1 MMNIMN
7 TLDNFRTKIISLAVL
22 VSTVLLMQPSSFAAV
37 STRQIISN
45 MAIGEYTEEGSTVV
59 QVSRSNLVQTTI
71 LPVYSVNLTANNA
84 KTVVAGQTVYF
95 SHTLTNT
102 GNETDQYT
110 FTVSNNTGDSYD
122 LSNLSVFL
130 DKNNDGVPDGAAM
143 TSYALS
149 EGESVG
155 IIVAADVPSGATVSQ
170 NGLLTLNITS
180 LNNASGNKTNIDTAT
195 VTNQSALT
203 VRKKFSQTT
212 VANGDVVTIRLDYQN
227 LSNVATGSVTLIDTL
242 DSSLIYQPSTGE
254 NWNGAV
260 VNPDTGSNDPAGM
273 NYSVTSNVVS
283 AVLSSVAANS
293 IGYIEFKVKISKV
306 SAGSINNTVSFQYDH
321 DNNTATTAIADV
333 SNTAVVSVA
342 PIYAVKI
349 NGSASDVGNSST
361 IVATPTTQGGELIF
375 NNYVWNTGNSVD
387 RFNLTLTGS
396 TFPAGSQI
404 EFYRADGVT
413 PLLDSNGDG
422 IADTGLLSPSASVNF
437 PIIVKVRLPSS
448 YAVTSNTLFEVSPQ
462 AQSLGDT
469 TKISLI
475 KDQGSLLAT
484 TTARLVDLTNS
495 PENNALGNGNVDNV
509 GNAWKI
515 LTVSTTTTTTTT
527 TNSTAGGQVI
537 FPLKVSHT
545 GVGTEYLL
553 SANASSDF
561 TNLTL
566 PSGVNRVRFYVAQN
580 GTNCAVLG
588 TEIGKTSYLNN
599 GESQLVC
606 AVVEVDKIND
616 SVTTPIYF
624 RVLSASFVS
633 GNNGSN
639 PSQDTIKN
647 AITIQSVNAVAQVEF
662 MPNSR
667 GQVAP
672 LGTVVY
678 SHTLIN
684 NTNADFSGNY
694 SFLISD
700 DQQAFNST
708 LFYDTNGNG
717 LFDGGDLTVR
727 SLADLPNGKLVAN
740 QRVKLLL
747 QVQNMAAN
755 NATQANSTV
764 VNLTNSSN
772 SQVLASIVD
781 VTTVA
786 QAQLKLNKLQARDF
800 DCNGTADEAYSAN
813 TLNIGQQ
820 ANGQGQCVLYKV
832 TLTNTSAA
840 DLNRVFTF
848 RDMTPAYTVLSQ
860 SPVCTS
866 CSSVTSPTMG
876 QVGALTGTLNSVMA
890 NQSYEF
896 NFGVRYVGQ

>member
-1 MMNIMN
+1 MNIVN
-7 TLDNFRTKIISLAVL
+7 TLENFRTKIISLVVL
-22 VSTVLLMQPSSFAAV
+22 VSTVLVMQQSSFAAA

-71 LPVYSVNLTANNA
+71 LPVYSVNLTANNT

-95 SHTLTNT
+95 SHTLSNT
-102 GNETDQYT
+102 GNETDQYS
-110 FTVSNNTGDSYD
+110 FTISNNNSDDHYD
-122 LSNLSVFL
+122 FNNFSVFL
-130 DKNNDGVPDGAAM
+130 DKNNDGVPDGAAI

-149 EGESVG
+149 ADESVG
-155 IIVAADVPSGATVSQ
+155 LIVAASVPSSATVSQ
-170 NGLLTLNITS
+170 NGLLTLNATS
-180 LNNASGNKTNIDTAT
+180 LNNASGITSNIDAAK
-195 VTNQSALT
+195 VTDQSTLV

-212 VANGDVVTIRLDYQN
+212 VANGDVITVRLDYQN
-227 LSNVATGSVTLIDTL
+227 LSSVATGSVTLTDTL
-242 DSSLIYQPSTGE
+242 DASLLYQPSTGE
-254 NWNGAV
+254 NWNGAA
-260 VNPDTGSNDPAGM
+260 VNSNTGNNDPAGI

-293 IGYIEFKVKISKV
+293 VGYIEFKVKINQV
-306 SAGSINNTVSFQYDH
+306 AAGSVNNTVNFQYDH
-321 DNNTATTAIADV
+321 DNNTATTAIADL
-333 SNTAVVSVA
+333 SNIAVVNVA

-349 NGSASDVGNSST
+349 NGSTSDVNNSAAITAAS
-361 IVATPTTQGGELIF
+361 VMQGGELIF
-375 NNYVWNTGNSVD
+375 NNYVWNMGNSVD

-422 IADTGLLSPSASVNF
+422 IADTGLLPSSLVSPNTNF
-437 PIIVKVRLPSS
+437 PIVVKVRLPSS
-448 YAVTSNTLFEVSPQ
+448 YAVTSNTPFEVSPQ
-462 AQSLGDT
+462 AQSLGDI
-469 TKISLI
+469 TKTSLI

-484 TTARLVDLTNS
+484 TAARLVDLSNS
-495 PENNALGNGNVDNV
+495 PENNGVGNGNVDNA
-509 GNAWKI
+509 GNAWKT
-515 LTVSTTTTTTTT
+515 LVTASSS
-527 TNSTAGGQVI
+527 NSIAGGQAI

-561 TNLTL
+561 TNLIL
-566 PSGVNRVRFYVAQN
+566 PNGVNRVRFYVAQD
-580 GTNCAVLG
+580 GLNCTDLAA
-588 TEIGKTSYLNN
+588 EIGKTRYLND
-599 GESQLVC
+599 GESQLIC
-606 AVVEVDKIND
+606 AVVEVDKINN

-672 LGTVVY
+672 LGTVIY
-678 SHTLIN
+678 SHTLTN
-684 NTNADFSGNY
+684 NTDADFGGNY

-700 DQQAFNST
+700 DQEAFNST

-727 SLADLPNGKLVAN
+727 SLADLPSGKLAAY
-740 QRVKLLL
+740 QQVKLLL

-772 SQVLASIVD
+772 NQVLASIVD

-800 DCNGTADEAYSAN
+800 DCNGTADEAYSTS
-813 TLNIGQQ
+813 TLSIGQQ
-820 ANGQGQCVLYKV
+820 ANGLGQCVLYKV
-832 TLTNTSAA
+832 TLTNTSVA

-866 CSSVTSPTMG
+866 CSSVTSPAMG

>member
-1 MMNIMN
+1 MNIMN
-7 TLDNFRTKIISLAVL
+7 TFETFRTKIISLAVL
-22 VSTVLLMQPSSFAAV
+22 VSTVLVMQQSSFAAV

-84 KTVVAGQTVYF
+84 KTVIAGQTVYF

-110 FTVSNNTGDSYD
+110 FVVSNNTGDSYD

-130 DKNNDGVPDGAAM
+130 DKNNDGVPDGAAI

-149 EGESVG
+149 AGESVG
-155 IIVAADVPSGATVSQ
+155 LIVSANVPSGAAVSQ

-203 VRKKFSQTT
+203 VRKKFSQTS

-227 LSNVATGSVTLIDTL
+227 LSNVATGSVTLTDTL

-254 NWNGAV
+254 NWNGVV

-293 IGYIEFKVKISKV
+293 IGYIEFKVKINKV

-349 NGSASDVGNSST
+349 NGSTSDVNNSTAITAAS
-361 IVATPTTQGGELIF
+361 VMQGGELIF

-422 IADTGLLSPSASVNF
+422 IADTGLMSPNTNL

-448 YAVTSNTLFEVSPQ
+448 YAVTSNTLFEVSLQ
-462 AQSLGDT
+462 AQSIADSS
-469 TKISLI
+469 KISTI
-475 KDQGSLLAT
+475 KDQGSLNPVA
-484 TTARLVDLTNS
+484 ALVDLTNS
-495 PENNALGNGNVDNV
+495 PENNALGNGNIDNA
-509 GNAWKI
+509 GNAWK
-515 LTVSTTTTTTTT
+515 TVTTSTSI
-527 TNSTAGGQVI
+527 NPVAGGQAI
-537 FPLKVSHT
+537 FPLKVTHT

-566 PSGVNRVRFYVAQN
+566 PSGVNRVRFYVSAN
-580 GTNCAVLG
+580 GSNCSVLG
-588 TEIGKTSYLNN
+588 TETGKTFYLNN

-606 AVVEVDKIND
+606 AVAEVDQLNN

-624 RVLSASFVS
+624 RVLSTSFVS

-662 MPNSR
+662 TPNSR

-708 LFYDTNGNG
+708 LFYDVNGNG
-717 LFDGGDLTVR
+717 VFDAGDLVMR
-727 SLADLPNGKLVAN
+727 SLADLPSGKLAAH
-740 QRVKLLL
+740 QQVKLLL
-747 QVQNMAAN
+747 QVKNMVAN
-755 NATQANSTV
+755 NIAQANNTI
-764 VNLTNSSN
+764 VNLTNSTN
-772 SQVLASIVD
+772 GQVLASITD
-781 VTTVA
+781 VTTVN
-786 QAQLKLNKLQARDF
+786 QAQLKLSKLQALDF
-800 DCNGTADEAYSAN
+800 DCNGSADESYTTNS
-813 TLNIGQQ
+813 LNIGKQS
-820 ANGQGQCVLYKV
+820 NGQGQCVLYKV
-832 TLTNTSAA
+832 ILTNTSATS
-840 DLNRVFTF
+840 LNNIFTF
-848 RDMTPAYTVLSQ
+848 RDMTPVYTVLFQ
-860 SPVCTS
+860 SPTCTA
-866 CSSVTSPTMG
+866 CSAMTAPT
-876 QVGALTGTLNSVMA
+876 VGNAGAVSGILNSVAA

>member
-1 MMNIMN
+1 MNIMN
-7 TLDNFRTKIISLAVL
+7 TFENFRTKIISFAVL
-22 VSTVLLMQPSSFAAV
+22 VSTVLVMQQSSFAAA

-71 LPVYSVNLTANNA
+71 LPVYSVNLTANNT

-95 SHTLTNT
+95 NHTLSNT
-102 GNETDQYT
+102 GNEVDQYT
-110 FTVSNNTGDSYD
+110 FAVSNNTGDSYD
-122 LSNLSVFL
+122 LSNLSIFL
-130 DKNNDGVPDGAAM
+130 DKDNNGVPDGAAI
-143 TSYALS
+143 TSYSLS
-149 EGESVG
+149 AGESVG
-155 IIVAADVPSGATVSQ
+155 LIVAANVPSGATVSQ

-180 LNNASGNKTNIDTAT
+180 SNNASGTKTNTDTT
-195 VTNQSALT
+195 KVTNQSALV
-203 VRKKFSQTT
+203 VRKKFSQTS

-227 LSNVATGSVTLIDTL
+227 LSSVATGSVTLTDTL
-242 DSSLIYQPSTGE
+242 DSSLVYQSNSGE
-254 NWNGAV
+254 NWNGTAV
-260 VNPDTGSNDPAGM
+260 DSGIGNDPAGI

-283 AVLSSVAANS
+283 AVLNTVAANS
-293 IGYIEFKVKISKV
+293 VGYIEFKVKINKV
-306 SAGSINNTVSFQYDH
+306 LAGTVNNTVSFQYDH
-321 DNNTATTAIADV
+321 DNDNNVSTLPISDL
-333 SNTAVVSVA
+333 SNTAVVNVA

-349 NGSASDVGNSST
+349 NGSTSDVNNSTAITAAS
-361 IVATPTTQGGELIF
+361 VMQGGELVF

-422 IADTGLLSPSASVNF
+422 IADTGLLSSSSNL
-437 PIIVKVRLPSS
+437 PIVVKVRLPSS
-448 YAVTSNTLFEVSPQ
+448 YAVTADTTFEVSPQ

-469 TKISLI
+469 TKISVI
-475 KDQGSLLAT
+475 KDQGSLLVT
-484 TTARLVDLTNS
+484 TAARLVDLTNS
-495 PENNALGNGNVDNV
+495 PENNALGNGNVDNA
-509 GNAWKI
+509 GAAWK
-515 LTVSTTTTTTTT
+515 TVTTSTSI
-527 TNSTAGGQVI
+527 NPVAGGQAV
-537 FPLKVSHT
+537 FPLKVTHT

-561 TNLTL
+561 SSLTL
-566 PSGVNRVRFYVAQN
+566 PSGVNRVRFYASTLIN
-580 GTNCAVLG
+580 NIPSCEALDA
-588 TEIGKTSYLNN
+588 EIGKTSYLNN
-599 GESQLVC
+599 GEIQLVC
-606 AVVEVDKIND
+606 AVVEMDKIND
-616 SVTTPIYF
+616 SVTTSIYF
-624 RVLSASFVS
+624 RVLSTSFVS
-633 GNNGSN
+633 GNNSSN

-684 NTNADFSGNY
+684 NTNADLSGNY

-708 LFYDTNGNG
+708 LFYDVNGNG
-717 LFDGGDLTVR
+717 VFDAGDLVMR
-727 SLADLPNGKLVAN
+727 SLADLPSGKLAAH
-740 QRVKLLL
+740 QQVKLLL
-747 QVQNMAAN
+747 QVKNMVAN
-755 NATQANSTV
+755 NIAQANNTIVNLANST
-764 VNLTNSSN
+764 NG
-772 SQVLASIVD
+772 QVLASITD
-781 VTTVA
+781 VTTVN
-786 QAQLKLNKLQARDF
+786 QAQLKLSKLQARDF
-800 DCNGTADEAYSAN
+800 DCNGTADEAYSTN

-820 ANGQGQCVLYKV
+820 VNGDGQCVLYKV
-832 TLTNTSAA
+832 ILTNTSAA

-848 RDMTPAYTVLSQ
+848 RDMTPVYTVLSQ

-866 CSSVTSPTMG
+866 CSSVTSPAMG

>member
-1 MMNIMN
+1 MNIMN

-22 VSTVLLMQPSSFAAV
+22 VSAVLLMQQSSFAAV

-71 LPVYSVNLTANNA
+71 MPVYSVNLTANNT

-143 TSYALS
+143 TSYVLS

-170 NGLLTLNITS
+170 NGLLILNITS

-203 VRKKFSQTT
+203 VRKKFSQTS
-212 VANGDVVTIRLDYQN
+212 VANGDVITVRLDYQN
-227 LSNVATGSVTLIDTL
+227 LSSVATGVVTLTDTL
-242 DSSLIYQPSTGE
+242 DSSLVYQSNSGE
-254 NWNGAV
+254 NWNGAG
-260 VNPDTGSNDPAGM
+260 VNPNTGSNDPAGI

-283 AVLSSVAANS
+283 AVLTSVAANS
-293 IGYIEFKVKISKV
+293 VGYIEFKVKINQV
-306 SAGSINNTVSFQYDH
+306 AAGPINNMVGFQYDH
-321 DNNTATTAIADV
+321 HNNVSTLPIADV
-333 SNTAVVSVA
+333 SNMAVVNVA

-396 TFPAGSQI
+396 TFPTGSQI

-484 TTARLVDLTNS
+484 TAARLVDLTNS
-495 PENNALGNGNVDNV
+495 PENNALGNANVDNA
-509 GNAWKI
+509 GAAWKTI
-515 LTVSTTTTTTTT
+515 TTSTSI
-527 TNSTAGGQVI
+527 NPVAGGQAI
-537 FPLKVSHT
+537 FPLKVTHA

-553 SANASSDF
+553 SANAGSDF
-561 TNLTL
+561 SSLTL
-566 PSGVNRVRFYVAQN
+566 PSGVNRVRFHVAQN
-580 GTNCAVLG
+580 GTNCTVLG
-588 TEIGKTSYLNN
+588 AEIGKTSYLND

-606 AVVEVDKIND
+606 AVVEIDKINN
-616 SVTTPIYF
+616 SVNTPIYF

-639 PSQDTIKN
+639 PSQDIIKN

-684 NTNADFSGNY
+684 NTNTDFSGNY

-708 LFYDTNGNG
+708 LFYDVNGNG
-717 LFDGGDLTVR
+717 VFDAGDLVMR
-727 SLADLPNGKLVAN
+727 SLADLPSGKLVAY
-740 QRVKLLL
+740 QQIKLLL
-747 QVQNMAAN
+747 QVKNMVAN
-755 NATQANSTV
+755 NIAQANNTI
-764 VNLTNSSN
+764 VNLTNSTN
-772 SQVLASIVD
+772 GQVLASITD
-781 VTTVA
+781 VTTVN
-786 QAQLKLNKLQARDF
+786 QAQLKLSKLQARDF
-800 DCNGTADEAYSAN
+800 DCNGSADESYTTNS
-813 TLNIGQQ
+813 LNIGKQS
-820 ANGQGQCVLYKV
+820 NGQGQCVLYKV
-832 TLTNTSAA
+832 ILTNTSAA

-848 RDMTPAYTVLSQ
+848 RDMTPAYTVLLQ

-866 CSSVTSPTMG
+866 CSNLTSPAIG
-876 QVGALTGTLNSVMA
+876 QAGALTGTLNSVMA

>member
-1 MMNIMN
+1 MNIIN
-7 TLDNFRTKIISLAVL
+7 TFENFRTKIISLAVL
-22 VSTVLLMQPSSFAAV
+22 VSTVLVMQQSSFAAV

-110 FTVSNNTGDSYD
+110 FVVSNNTGDSYD

-149 EGESVG
+149 AGESVG
-155 IIVAADVPSGATVSQ
+155 LIVAANVPSGATVSQ
-170 NGLLTLNITS
+170 NGLLTLSVTS
-180 LNNASGNKTNIDTAT
+180 LNNASVIASNIDTTT
-195 VTNQSALT
+195 VTNQSALV
-203 VRKKFSQTT
+203 VRKKFSQTS

-227 LSNVATGSVTLIDTL
+227 LSNVATGSVTLTDTL

-293 IGYIEFKVKISKV
+293 IGYIEFKVKINKV

-396 TFPAGSQI
+396 TFPTGSQI

-422 IADTGLLSPSASVNF
+422 IPDTGLLPSSLMSPNTNL

-495 PENNALGNGNVDNV
+495 PENNALGNGNVDNM

-515 LTVSTTTTTTTT
+515 LTVSTTT
-527 TNSTAGGQVI
+527 NLTAGGQVI

-616 SVTTPIYF
+616 SVTTLIYF

-708 LFYDTNGNG
+708 LFYDVNGNG
-717 LFDGGDLTVR
+717 VFDAGDLVMR
-727 SLADLPNGKLVAN
+727 SLADLPSSKLAAH
-740 QRVKLLL
+740 QQVKLLL
-747 QVQNMAAN
+747 QVKNMVAN
-755 NATQANSTV
+755 NIAQANNTI
-764 VNLTNSSN
+764 VNLTNSTN
-772 SQVLASIVD
+772 GQVLASITD
-781 VTTVA
+781 VTTVN
-786 QAQLKLNKLQARDF
+786 QAQLKLSKLQARDF
-800 DCNGTADEAYSAN
+800 DCNGSADESYTMNS
-813 TLNIGQQ
+813 LNIGKQS
-820 ANGQGQCVLYKV
+820 NGQGQCVLYKV
-832 TLTNTSAA
+832 ILTNTSAA

-866 CSSVTSPTMG
+866 CSSVTSPTVG

>member
-1 MMNIMN
+1 MNIMN
-7 TLDNFRTKIISLAVL
+7 TFENFRTKIISLAVL
-22 VSTVLLMQPSSFAAV
+22 VSTVLVMQQSSFAAV

-84 KTVVAGQTVYF
+84 KTVIAGQTVYF
-95 SHTLTNT
+95 SHTLSNT

-110 FTVSNNTGDSYD
+110 FVVSNNTGDSYD

-130 DKNNDGVPDGAAM
+130 DKNNDGVPDGAAI
-143 TSYALS
+143 TSYTLS
-149 EGESVG
+149 AGESVG
-155 IIVAADVPSGATVSQ
+155 LIVSANVPSGAAVSQ

-180 LNNASGNKTNIDTAT
+180 LNNASGNKINIDTAT

-203 VRKKFSQTT
+203 VRKKFSQTS
-212 VANGDVVTIRLDYQN
+212 VADGDVVTIRLDYQN
-227 LSNVATGSVTLIDTL
+227 LSNVATGSVTLTDTL

-260 VNPDTGSNDPAGM
+260 VNPDTGSNDPVGI

-283 AVLSSVAANS
+283 AVLSSVPANS
-293 IGYIEFKVKISKV
+293 IGYIEFKVKINKIA
-306 SAGSINNTVSFQYDH
+306 AGSINNTVGFQYDH
-321 DNNTATTAIADV
+321 DNNSSTATISDL

-342 PIYAVKI
+342 PLYAVKI
-349 NGSASDVGNSST
+349 NGSATDVNNSDT
-361 IVATPTTQGGELIF
+361 IVASSAAQGGELIF
-375 NNYVWNTGNSVD
+375 NNYIWNTGNSFD
-387 RFNLTLTGS
+387 KFNLTLTGS

-422 IADTGLLSPSASVNF
+422 IPDTGLLSSSANL

-475 KDQGSLLAT
+475 KDQGGLLAT
-484 TTARLVDLTNS
+484 TAARLVDLTNS
-495 PENNALGNGNVDNV
+495 PENNALGNANVDNA
-509 GNAWKI
+509 GAAWKTI
-515 LTVSTTTTTTTT
+515 TTSTSI
-527 TNSTAGGQVI
+527 NPVAGGQAI
-537 FPLKVSHT
+537 FPLKVTHT

-553 SANASSDF
+553 SANAGSDF
-561 TNLTL
+561 SSLTL
-566 PSGVNRVRFYVAQN
+566 PSGVNRVRFHVAQN
-580 GTNCAVLG
+580 GTNCTVLG
-588 TEIGKTSYLNN
+588 AEIVKTSYLND

-606 AVVEVDKIND
+606 AVVEIDKINN

-639 PSQDTIKN
+639 PSQDIIKN

-684 NTNADFSGNY
+684 NTNTDFSGNY

-708 LFYDTNGNG
+708 LFYDANGNG
-717 LFDGGDLTVR
+717 IVDGSDLIIKN
-727 SLADLPNGKLVAN
+727 LADLPNGKLVAY
-740 QRVKLLL
+740 QQVKLLL
-747 QVQNMAAN
+747 QVQNLAAN
-755 NATQANSTV
+755 NVTQANSTV

-800 DCNGTADEAYSAN
+800 DCNGTADETYSAN
-813 TLNIGQQ
+813 TLNIGQH
-820 ANGQGQCVLYKV
+820 VLYKV
-832 TLTNTSAA
+832 ILTNTSAA
-840 DLNRVFTF
+840 DLNRIFTF
-848 RDMTPAYTVLSQ
+848 RDMTPAYTILSQ

>member
-1 MMNIMN
+1 MNIMN

-22 VSTVLLMQPSSFAAV
+22 VSAVLLMQQSSFAAV

-71 LPVYSVNLTANNA
+71 MPVYSVNLTANNT

-143 TSYALS
+143 TSYVLS

-170 NGLLTLNITS
+170 NGLLILNITS

-203 VRKKFSQTT
+203 VRKKFSQTS
-212 VANGDVVTIRLDYQN
+212 VANGDVITVRLDYQN
-227 LSNVATGSVTLIDTL
+227 LSSVATGVVTLTDTL
-242 DSSLIYQPSTGE
+242 DSSLVYQSNSGE
-254 NWNGAV
+254 NWNGAG
-260 VNPDTGSNDPAGM
+260 VNPNTGSNDPAGI

-283 AVLSSVAANS
+283 AVLTSVAANS
-293 IGYIEFKVKISKV
+293 VGYIEFKVKINQV
-306 SAGSINNTVSFQYDH
+306 AAGPINNMVGFQYDH
-321 DNNTATTAIADV
+321 DNNVSTLPIADV
-333 SNTAVVSVA
+333 SNMAVVNVA

-396 TFPAGSQI
+396 TFPTGSQI

-484 TTARLVDLTNS
+484 TAARLVDLTNS
-495 PENNALGNGNVDNV
+495 PENNALGNANVDNA
-509 GNAWKI
+509 GAAWKTI
-515 LTVSTTTTTTTT
+515 TTSTSI
-527 TNSTAGGQVI
+527 NPVAGGQAI
-537 FPLKVSHT
+537 FPLKVTHA

-553 SANASSDF
+553 SANAGSDF
-561 TNLTL
+561 SSLTL
-566 PSGVNRVRFYVAQN
+566 PSGVNRVRFHVAQN
-580 GTNCAVLG
+580 GTNCTVLG
-588 TEIGKTSYLNN
+588 AEIGKTSYLND

-606 AVVEVDKIND
+606 AVVEIDKINN
-616 SVTTPIYF
+616 SVNTPIYF

-639 PSQDTIKN
+639 PSQDIIKN

-684 NTNADFSGNY
+684 NTNTDFSGNY

-708 LFYDTNGNG
+708 LFYDVNGNG
-717 LFDGGDLTVR
+717 VFDAGDLVMR
-727 SLADLPNGKLVAN
+727 SLADLPSGKLVAY
-740 QRVKLLL
+740 QQIKLLL
-747 QVQNMAAN
+747 QVKNMVAN
-755 NATQANSTV
+755 NIAQANNTI
-764 VNLTNSSN
+764 VNLTNSTN
-772 SQVLASIVD
+772 GQVLASITD
-781 VTTVA
+781 VTTVN
-786 QAQLKLNKLQARDF
+786 QAQLKLSKLQARDF
-800 DCNGTADEAYSAN
+800 DCNGSADESYTTNS
-813 TLNIGQQ
+813 LNIGKQS
-820 ANGQGQCVLYKV
+820 NGQGQCVLYKV
-832 TLTNTSAA
+832 ILTNTSAA

-848 RDMTPAYTVLSQ
+848 RDMTPAYTVLLQ

-866 CSSVTSPTMG
+866 CSNLTSPAIG
-876 QVGALTGTLNSVMA
+876 QAGALTGTLNSVMA

>member
-1 MMNIMN
+1 MNMVN
-7 TLDNFRTKIISLAVL
+7 RFENFRTKIISLAVL
-22 VSTVLLMQPSSFAAV
+22 VGAVLAVQQASFAAV

-71 LPVYSVNLTANNA
+71 LPVYSVSLTANNA

-95 SHTLTNT
+95 NHTLSNT
-102 GNETDQYT
+102 GNEADQYT
-110 FTVSNNTGDSYD
+110 FAVTNNIGDSYD
-122 LSNLSVFL
+122 LSNLSIFL
-130 DKNNDGVPDGAAM
+130 DKDNDGVADGAAI
-143 TSYALS
+143 TSYSLS
-149 EGESVG
+149 AGESVG
-155 IIVAADVPSGATVSQ
+155 LIVAANVPSGAAVSQ
-170 NGLLTLNITS
+170 NGLLTLSVTS
-180 LNNASGNKTNIDTAT
+180 LNNASGTKINTDTAT
-195 VTNQSALT
+195 VTNQSALV
-203 VRKKFSQTT
+203 VRKKFSQTA

-227 LSNVATGSVTLIDTL
+227 LSNVATGSVTLTDTL
-242 DSSLIYQPSTGE
+242 DSALIYQPNSGE
-254 NWNGAV
+254 NWNGAA

-293 IGYIEFKVKISKV
+293 SGYIEFKVRVNKAT
-306 SAGSINNTVSFQYDH
+306 AGPVNNTVSFQYDH
-321 DNNTATTAIADV
+321 DNNSSTAAISDL
-333 SNTAVVSVA
+333 SNIAVVSVA

-349 NGSASDVGNSST
+349 NGNAEDVSDSNSIT
-361 IVATPTTQGGELIF
+361 AAPAMQGGELVF
-375 NNYVWNTGNSVD
+375 NNYVWNSGNNID
-387 RFNLTLTGS
+387 RFNVTFTGS
-396 TFPAGSQI
+396 TFPAGSQM
-404 EFYRADGVT
+404 EFYRADGIT

-422 IADTGLLSPSASVNF
+422 IPDTGLLSPSENL
-437 PIIVKVRLPSS
+437 PIVVKVRLPSS

-462 AQSLGDT
+462 ARSLGDI
-469 TKISLI
+469 TKTSLI

-484 TTARLVDLTNS
+484 TAAQLVDLTNS
-495 PENNALGNGNVDNV
+495 PENNGLGNGNVDND
-509 GNAWKI
+509 GSAWK
-515 LTVSTTTTTTTT
+515 TVTASTSI
-527 TNSTAGGQVI
+527 NSVAGGQAV
-537 FPLKVSHT
+537 FPLKVTHT

-561 TNLTL
+561 TTL
-566 PSGVNRVRFYVAQN
+566 ILPNGVNRVRFYASAN
-580 GTNCAVLG
+580 GSNCNVLG
-588 TEIGKTSYLNN
+588 AETGKTRYLNN

-606 AVVEVDKIND
+606 AVAEIDQLNN
-616 SVTTPIYF
+616 SVTVPIYF

-633 GNNGSN
+633 GNNSSN

-672 LGTVVY
+672 LGTVIY

-684 NTNADFSGNY
+684 NTDADLSGSY
-694 SFLISD
+694 IFLISD
-700 DQQAFNST
+700 DQDAFNST
-708 LFYDTNGNG
+708 LFYDANGNG

-727 SLADLPNGKLVAN
+727 SLADLPNGKLAAH
-740 QRVKLLL
+740 QQVKLLL
-747 QVQNMAAN
+747 QVKNRAAN

-764 VNLTNSSN
+764 VNLTNSSS
-772 SQVLASIVD
+772 SQVLASITD
-781 VTTVA
+781 VTIVT
-786 QAQLKLNKLQARDF
+786 QAQLRLTKLQARDF

-813 TLNIGQQ
+813 TLNIGRQ

-832 TLTNTSAA
+832 TLINTSAA

-848 RDMTPAYTVLSQ
+848 RDMTPAYTVLSK

-866 CSSVTSPTMG
+866 CSSVNSPAMG
-876 QVGALTGTLNSVMA
+876 QAGTLTGTLNSVMA

>member
-1 MMNIMN
+1 MNIMN

-22 VSTVLLMQPSSFAAV
+22 VSTVLVMQQSSFAAV

-102 GNETDQYT
+102 GNETNQYT

-155 IIVAADVPSGATVSQ
+155 IIVAANVPSGATVSQ

-203 VRKKFSQTT
+203 VRKKFSQTS
-212 VANGDVVTIRLDYQN
+212 VANGDVITVRLDYQN
-227 LSNVATGSVTLIDTL
+227 LSSVATGVVTLTDTL
-242 DSSLIYQPSTGE
+242 DSSLVYQSNSGE
-254 NWNGAV
+254 NWNGAA
-260 VNPDTGSNDPAGM
+260 VNPNTGSNDPVGI

-283 AVLSSVAANS
+283 AVLSSVPANS
-293 IGYIEFKVKISKV
+293 IGYIEFKVKINKIA
-306 SAGSINNTVSFQYDH
+306 AGSINNTVGFQYDH
-321 DNNTATTAIADV
+321 DNNSSTATISDL
-333 SNTAVVSVA
+333 SNTAVLSVA

-349 NGSASDVGNSST
+349 NGSATDVNNSDT
-361 IVATPTTQGGELIF
+361 IVASSAAQGGELIF
-375 NNYVWNTGNSVD
+375 NNYIWNTGNSFD
-387 RFNLTLTGS
+387 KFNLTLTGS

-422 IADTGLLSPSASVNF
+422 IPDTGLLSSSANL

-475 KDQGSLLAT
+475 KDQGGLLAT
-484 TTARLVDLTNS
+484 TATRLVDLTNS
-495 PENNALGNGNVDNV
+495 PENNALGNANVDNA
-509 GNAWKI
+509 GAAWKTI
-515 LTVSTTTTTTTT
+515 TTSTSI
-527 TNSTAGGQVI
+527 NPVAGDQAI
-537 FPLKVSHT
+537 FPLKVTHT

-553 SANASSDF
+553 SANAGSDF
-561 TNLTL
+561 SSLTL
-566 PSGVNRVRFYVAQN
+566 PSGVNRVRFHVAQN
-580 GTNCAVLG
+580 GTNCTVLG
-588 TEIGKTSYLNN
+588 AEIGKTSYLND

-606 AVVEVDKIND
+606 AVVEIDKINN
-616 SVTTPIYF
+616 SVNTPIYF

-639 PSQDTIKN
+639 PSQDIIKN

-708 LFYDTNGNG
+708 LFYDSNGNG
-717 LFDGGDLTVR
+717 IVDGSDLIIKN
-727 SLADLPNGKLVAN
+727 LADLPNGKLVAY
-740 QRVKLLL
+740 QQVKLLL
-747 QVQNMAAN
+747 QVQNLAAN
-755 NATQANSTV
+755 NVTQANSTV

-832 TLTNTSAA
+832 ILTNTSAA

>member
-1 MMNIMN
+1 MNIMN
-7 TLDNFRTKIISLAVL
+7 PFENFRTKIISLAVL
-22 VSTVLLMQPSSFAAV
+22 VSTVLVMQQSSFAAV

-84 KTVVAGQTVYF
+84 KTVIAGQTVYF

-110 FTVSNNTGDSYD
+110 FVVSNNTGDSYD

-130 DKNNDGVPDGAAM
+130 DKNNDGVPDGAAI

-149 EGESVG
+149 AGESVG
-155 IIVAADVPSGATVSQ
+155 LIVSANVPSGAAVSQ

-180 LNNASGNKTNIDTAT
+180 LNNASVIASNIDTT
-195 VTNQSALT
+195 TITNQSALV
-203 VRKKFSQTT
+203 VRKKFSQTS
-212 VANGDVVTIRLDYQN
+212 VANGDVITVRLDYQN
-227 LSNVATGSVTLIDTL
+227 LSNVATGSVTLTDTL

-254 NWNGAV
+254 NWNGAAV
-260 VNPDTGSNDPAGM
+260 DPNTENNDPAGM

-293 IGYIEFKVKISKV
+293 IGYIEFKVKINQV
-306 SAGSINNTVSFQYDH
+306 AAGPINNTVSFQYDH
-321 DNNTATTAIADV
+321 DNNVSTVPISDL
-333 SNTAVVSVA
+333 SNTAVVNIA
-342 PIYAVKI
+342 PIYAVNI
-349 NGSASDVGNSST
+349 NGSISDANDSTAITVASVM
-361 IVATPTTQGGELIF
+361 QGGELVF

-387 RFNLTLTGS
+387 RFNVTFTAN
-396 TFPAGSQI
+396 TFPVGSQI

-422 IADTGLLSPSASVNF
+422 IADTGLLPSSANF

-448 YAVTSNTLFEVSPQ
+448 YAVTSNTPFEVSLQ
-462 AQSLGDT
+462 AQSIVDGS
-469 TKISLI
+469 KISTI
-475 KDQGSLLAT
+475 KDQGSLNPVA
-484 TTARLVDLTNS
+484 ALVDLSNS
-495 PENNALGNGNVDNV
+495 PENNGIGNGNVDNA

-515 LTVSTTTTTTTT
+515 LTAPTT
-527 TNSTAGGQVI
+527 TNLTAGGQVI

-566 PSGVNRVRFYVAQN
+566 PNGVNRVRFYAAQDGLN
-580 GTNCAVLG
+580 CTNLG
-588 TEIGKTSYLNN
+588 AEIGKTGYLNN

-616 SVTTPIYF
+616 SVTTSIYF

-684 NTNADFSGNY
+684 NTNTDFSGNY

-708 LFYDTNGNG
+708 LFYDSNGNG
-717 LFDGGDLTVR
+717 IVDGSDLIIKN
-727 SLADLPNGKLVAN
+727 LADLPNGKLIAN

-747 QVQNMAAN
+747 QVQNMVAN

-866 CSSVTSPTMG
+866 CSSVTSPTVGQMG
-876 QVGALTGTLNSVMA
+876 VLTGTLNSVMA

>member
-203 VRKKFSQTT
+203 VRKKFSQTS
-212 VANGDVVTIRLDYQN
+212 VANGDVITVRLDYQN
-227 LSNVATGSVTLIDTL
+227 LSSVATGVVTLTDTL
-242 DSSLIYQPSTGE
+242 DSSLVYQSNSGE
-254 NWNGAV
+254 NWNGIG
-260 VNPDTGSNDPAGM
+260 VNPGIGNDPAGI

-283 AVLSSVAANS
+283 AVLTSVAANS
-293 IGYIEFKVKISKV
+293 VGYIEFKVKINKV
-306 SAGSINNTVSFQYDH
+306 LAGAVNNTVSFQYDH
-321 DNNTATTAIADV
+321 DNNSSTATISDL

-342 PIYAVKI
+342 PLYAVKI
-349 NGSASDVGNSST
+349 NGSTSDVNNSTAITAAS
-361 IVATPTTQGGELIF
+361 VMQGGELIF

-396 TFPAGSQI
+396 TFPTGSQI

-413 PLLDSNGDG
+413 PLLDSNSDG

-448 YAVTSNTLFEVSPQ
+448 YAVTSNTLFEVSLQ
-462 AQSLGDT
+462 AQSIADSS
-469 TKISLI
+469 KISTI
-475 KDQGSLLAT
+475 KDQGSLNPVA
-484 TTARLVDLTNS
+484 ALVDLTNS
-495 PENNALGNGNVDNV
+495 PENNALGNGNIDNA
-509 GNAWKI
+509 GNAWK
-515 LTVSTTTTTTTT
+515 TVTTSTSI
-527 TNSTAGGQVI
+527 NPVAGGQAI
-537 FPLKVSHT
+537 FPLKVTHT

-561 TNLTL
+561 SSLTL
-566 PSGVNRVRFYVAQN
+566 PSGVNRVRFHVAQN
-580 GTNCAVLG
+580 GTNCTVLG
-588 TEIGKTSYLNN
+588 AEIGKTSYLND

-606 AVVEVDKIND
+606 AVVEIDKINN

-662 MPNSR
+662 MPNSH

-672 LGTVVY
+672 LGIVVY

-684 NTNADFSGNY
+684 NTNTDFSGNY

-708 LFYDTNGNG
+708 LFYDANGNG
-717 LFDGGDLTVR
+717 IVDGSDLIIKN
-727 SLADLPNGKLVAN
+727 LADLPNSKLVAY
-740 QRVKLLL
+740 QQVKLLL
-747 QVQNMAAN
+747 QVQNLAAN

-832 TLTNTSAA
+832 ILTNTSAA

>member
-1 MMNIMN
+1 MN
-7 TLDNFRTKIISLAVL
+7 TFENFRTKIISLAVL
-22 VSTVLLMQPSSFAAV
+22 VSTVLVMQQSSFAAV

-84 KTVVAGQTVYF
+84 KTVIAGQTVYF

-110 FTVSNNTGDSYD
+110 FVVSNNTGDSYD

-130 DKNNDGVPDGAAM
+130 DKNNDGVPDGAAI

-149 EGESVG
+149 AGESVG
-155 IIVAADVPSGATVSQ
+155 LIVSANVPSGAAVSQ

-203 VRKKFSQTT
+203 VRKRFSQTT

-227 LSNVATGSVTLIDTL
+227 LSNVATGSVTLTDTL

-293 IGYIEFKVKISKV
+293 IGYIEFKVKINQV
-306 SAGSINNTVSFQYDH
+306 AAGSINNTVSFQYDH

-396 TFPAGSQI
+396 TFPVGSQI

-422 IADTGLLSPSASVNF
+422 IPDTGLLPSSLMSPNTNL

-495 PENNALGNGNVDNV
+495 PENNALGNGNIDNV

-515 LTVSTTTTTTTT
+515 LTVSTT

-684 NTNADFSGNY
+684 NTNTDFSGNY
-694 SFLISD
+694 SFLVSD
-700 DQQAFNST
+700 DQDAFNST
-708 LFYDTNGNG
+708 LFYDSNGNG

-727 SLADLPNGKLVAN
+727 SLADLPSGKLAAHE
-740 QRVKLLL
+740 QVKLLL
-747 QVQNMAAN
+747 QVKNMVAN
-755 NATQANSTV
+755 NIAQANSTV

-772 SQVLASIVD
+772 SQVLASITD
-781 VTTVA
+781 VTTVN
-786 QAQLKLNKLQARDF
+786 QAQLKLSKLQARDF
-800 DCNGTADEAYSAN
+800 DCDGTADEAYSAN

-866 CSSVTSPTMG
+866 CSSVTSPTVG

>member
-1 MMNIMN
+1 MNIMN

-22 VSTVLLMQPSSFAAV
+22 VSTMLVMQPSSFAAV

-95 SHTLTNT
+95 SHTVSNT
-102 GNETDQYT
+102 GNETDQYS
-110 FTVSNNTGDSYD
+110 FVVSNNTGDSYD
-122 LSNLSVFL
+122 LSNVSVFL
-130 DKNNDGVPDGAAM
+130 DKNSDGVPDGAAM

-155 IIVAADVPSGATVSQ
+155 VIVAADVPSGVTVSQ

-212 VANGDVVTIRLDYQN
+212 AANGDVITVRLDYQN
-227 LSNVATGSVTLIDTL
+227 LSNVATGNVTLTDTL
-242 DSSLIYQPSTGE
+242 DSSLLYQLNSGE
-254 NWNGAV
+254 NWNGTAI
-260 VNPDTGSNDPAGM
+260 DSGIGNDPAGI

-293 IGYIEFKVKISKV
+293 VGYIEFKVKINKV
-306 SAGSINNTVSFQYDH
+306 LAGAINNTVSFQYDH
-321 DNNTATTAIADV
+321 DNNSSTATISDL
-333 SNTAVVSVA
+333 SNTAVLSVA

-349 NGSASDVGNSST
+349 NGSATDVTSSA
-361 IVATPTTQGGELIF
+361 IVASPTPTVQGGELVF

-387 RFNLTLTGS
+387 RFNVTFIDS

-404 EFYRADGVT
+404 EFYRVDGVT

-422 IADTGLLSPSASVNF
+422 IADTGLLSPDGKL
-437 PIIVKVRLPSS
+437 PIVVKVRLPSS
-448 YAVTSNTLFEVSPQ
+448 YAVTSNTPFEVSLQ
-462 AQSLGDT
+462 AQSIADSS
-469 TKISLI
+469 KISTI
-475 KDQGSLLAT
+475 KDQGSLNPVA
-484 TTARLVDLTNS
+484 ALVDLTNS
-495 PENNALGNGNVDNV
+495 PENNALGNGNIDNAGV
-509 GNAWKI
+509 AWKTI
-515 LTVSTTTTTTTT
+515 TTSTSI
-527 TNSTAGGQVI
+527 NPVAGGQAI
-537 FPLKVSHT
+537 FPLTVTHT

-553 SANASSDF
+553 NANASSDF
-561 TNLTL
+561 TNLIL
-566 PSGVNRVRFYVAQN
+566 PNGVNRVRFYVSAN
-580 GTNCAVLG
+580 GSNCNVLG
-588 TEIGKTSYLNN
+588 AEIGKTRYLNN

-606 AVVEVDKIND
+606 AVVEIDKINN

-633 GNNGSN
+633 GNNSSN

-672 LGTVVY
+672 LGTVIY
-678 SHTLIN
+678 SHTLTN
-684 NTNADFSGNY
+684 NTDTDFSGNY
-694 SFLISD
+694 SFLISN

-708 LFYDTNGNG
+708 LFYDVNGNG
-717 LFDGGDLTVR
+717 VFDAGDLVMR
-727 SLADLPNGKLVAN
+727 SLADLPSGKLAAH
-740 QRVKLLL
+740 QQVKLLL
-747 QVQNMAAN
+747 QVKNMVAN
-755 NATQANSTV
+755 NIAQANNTI
-764 VNLTNSSN
+764 VNLTNSTN
-772 SQVLASIVD
+772 GQVLASITD
-781 VTTVA
+781 VTTVN
-786 QAQLKLNKLQARDF
+786 QVQLKLSKLQARDF
-800 DCNGTADEAYSAN
+800 DCDGSADESYTTNS
-813 TLNIGQQ
+813 LNIGKQR
-820 ANGQGQCVLYKV
+820 NGDGQCVLYKV
-832 TLTNTSAA
+832 ILTNTSATS
-840 DLNRVFTF
+840 LNNIFTF
-848 RDMTPAYTVLSQ
+848 RDMTPVYTVLFQ
-860 SPVCTS
+860 SPTCTA
-866 CSSVTSPTMG
+866 CSAMTAPT
-876 QVGALTGTLNSVMA
+876 VGNAGAVSGTLNSVAA

-896 NFGVRYVGQ
+896 NFGVSYVGQ

>member
-1 MMNIMN
+1 MNIMN
-7 TLDNFRTKIISLAVL
+7 TFDNFRTKIISLAVL
-22 VSTVLLMQPSSFAAV
+22 VSTVLVMQQSSFAAV
-37 STRQIISN
+37 STRKIISN

-149 EGESVG
+149 AGESVG
-155 IIVAADVPSGATVSQ
+155 VIVAADVPSGATVSQ

-212 VANGDVVTIRLDYQN
+212 VVNGGVVTIRLDYQN
-227 LSNVATGSVTLIDTL
+227 LSNVATGSVTLTDIL
-242 DSSLIYQPSTGE
+242 DSSLTYELNSGE
-254 NWNGAV
+254 NWNGAA
-260 VNPDTGSNDPAGM
+260 VNPNTGSNDPVGI

-283 AVLSSVAANS
+283 AVLSSVPANS
-293 IGYIEFKVKISKV
+293 IGYIEFKVKINKIA
-306 SAGSINNTVSFQYDH
+306 AGPINNTVGFQYDH
-321 DNNTATTAIADV
+321 DNNAATTAIVDV
-333 SNTAVVSVA
+333 SNTAVVNVA

-349 NGSASDVGNSST
+349 NGSATDVNNSDT
-361 IVATPTTQGGELIF
+361 IVASSAAQGGELIF
-375 NNYVWNTGNSVD
+375 NNYIWNTGNSFD
-387 RFNLTLTGS
+387 KFNLTLTGS

-422 IADTGLLSPSASVNF
+422 IPDTGLLSSSANL

-469 TKISLI
+469 SKISMI

-484 TTARLVDLTNS
+484 TAAQLVDLINS
-495 PENNALGNGNVDNV
+495 PENNALGNGSVDNA
-509 GNAWKI
+509 GDAWK
-515 LTVSTTTTTTTT
+515 TVTTSTSINPVT
-527 TNSTAGGQVI
+527 GGQAI
-537 FPLKVSHT
+537 FPLKVTHT

-553 SANASSDF
+553 SANAGSDF
-561 TNLTL
+561 SSLTL
-566 PSGVNRVRFYVAQN
+566 PNGVNRVRFHVAQN
-580 GTNCAVLG
+580 GTNCTVLG
-588 TEIGKTSYLNN
+588 AEIGKTSYLND

-606 AVVEVDKIND
+606 AVVEIDKINN

-684 NTNADFSGNY
+684 NTNADFRGNY

-708 LFYDTNGNG
+708 LFYDVNGNG
-717 LFDGGDLTVR
+717 VFDAGDLVMR
-727 SLADLPNGKLVAN
+727 SFADLPSGKLAAHE
-740 QRVKLLL
+740 QVKLLL
-747 QVQNMAAN
+747 EVKNMGAN
-755 NATQANSTV
+755 NIAQANNTIV
-764 VNLTNSSN
+764 DLTNSADG
-772 SQVLASIVD
+772 QVLASITD
-781 VTTVA
+781 VTTVN

-800 DCNGTADEAYSAN
+800 DCNGTADESYTTNS
-813 TLNIGQQ
+813 LNIGKQS
-820 ANGQGQCVLYKV
+820 NNQGQCVLYKV
-832 TLTNTSAA
+832 ILTNTSAA

-848 RDMTPAYTVLSQ
+848 RDMTPAYTILSQ

>member
-1 MMNIMN
+1 MNIMN

-22 VSTVLLMQPSSFAAV
+22 VSTVLLMQQSSFAAV

-203 VRKKFSQTT
+203 VRKKFSQTS
-212 VANGDVVTIRLDYQN
+212 VANGDVITVRLDYQN
-227 LSNVATGSVTLIDTL
+227 LSSVATGVVTLTDTL
-242 DSSLIYQPSTGE
+242 DSSLVYQSNSGE
-254 NWNGAV
+254 NWNGV
-260 VNPDTGSNDPAGM
+260 GVNPGIGNDPAGI

-283 AVLSSVAANS
+283 AVLTSVAANS
-293 IGYIEFKVKISKV
+293 VGYIEFKVKINKV
-306 SAGSINNTVSFQYDH
+306 LAGAVNNTVSFQYDH
-321 DNNTATTAIADV
+321 DNNSSTATISDL
-333 SNTAVVSVA
+333 SNIAVVSVA
-342 PIYAVKI
+342 PLYAVKI
-349 NGSASDVGNSST
+349 NGSTSDVNNSTAITAAS
-361 IVATPTTQGGELIF
+361 VMQGGELIF

-396 TFPAGSQI
+396 TFPTGSQI

-469 TKISLI
+469 TKISVI

-495 PENNALGNGNVDNV
+495 PENNALGNANVDNA
-509 GNAWKI
+509 GAAWKTI
-515 LTVSTTTTTTTT
+515 TTSTSI
-527 TNSTAGGQVI
+527 NPVAGGQAI
-537 FPLKVSHT
+537 FPLKVTHT

-561 TNLTL
+561 SSLTL
-566 PSGVNRVRFYVAQN
+566 PSGVNRVRFHVAQN
-580 GTNCAVLG
+580 GTNCTVLG
-588 TEIGKTSYLNN
+588 AEIGKTSYLND

-606 AVVEVDKIND
+606 AVVEIDKINN
-616 SVTTPIYF
+616 SVNTPIYF

-684 NTNADFSGNY
+684 NTDTDFSGNY

-708 LFYDTNGNG
+708 LFYDVNGNG
-717 LFDGGDLTVR
+717 VFDVGDLVMR
-727 SLADLPNGKLVAN
+727 SLADLPSGKLAAH
-740 QRVKLLL
+740 QQVKLLL
-747 QVQNMAAN
+747 QVKNMVAN
-755 NATQANSTV
+755 NIAQANNTI
-764 VNLTNSSN
+764 VNLTNSTN
-772 SQVLASIVD
+772 GQVLVSITD
-781 VTTVA
+781 VTTVN
-786 QAQLKLNKLQARDF
+786 QAQLKLSKLQARDF
-800 DCNGTADEAYSAN
+800 DCNGSADESYTTNS
-813 TLNIGQQ
+813 LNIGKQS
-820 ANGQGQCVLYKV
+820 NGQGQCVLYKV
-832 TLTNTSAA
+832 ILTNTSATS
-840 DLNRVFTF
+840 LNNIFTF

-866 CSSVTSPTMG
+866 CNSVTSPTMG